1 MRKIILFLLLFVS
14 AAASGSARR
23 QIRVDLSAPGKP
35 LADRPVGV
43 NLFMLMDHD
52 RGERRASPMW
62 KALRDLGVRSV
73 RFNEGEYG
81 DWYIFTHP
89 DSVYLLTRPGAKL
102 YPRLIDIKSR
112 GIDGKLTDIG
122 AEPRYGGYPLNCEG
136 FRPTVDFN
144 DFIRMCRKAG
154 VDDPTI
160 IIPTLP
166 VDWTAAKAFY
176 PTREDMVKLAA
187 AMVRYANVV
196 CKCGFRFWAVSYT
209 HLRAHET

>member
-102 YPRLIDIKSR
+102 
-112 GIDGKLTDIG
+112 
-122 AEPRYGGYPLNCEG
+122 
-136 FRPTVDFN
+136 
-144 DFIRMCRKAG
+144 
-154 VDDPTI
+154 
-160 IIPTLP
+160 
-166 VDWTAAKAFY
+166 
-176 PTREDMVKLAA
+176 
-187 AMVRYANVV
+187 
-196 CKCGFRFWAVSYT
+196 
-209 HLRAHET
+209 